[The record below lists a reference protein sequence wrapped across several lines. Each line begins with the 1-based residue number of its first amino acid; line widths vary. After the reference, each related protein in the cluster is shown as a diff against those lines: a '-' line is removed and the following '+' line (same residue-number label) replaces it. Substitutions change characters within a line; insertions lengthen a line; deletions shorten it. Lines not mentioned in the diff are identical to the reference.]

1 LGAGEMKAVVFVA
14 AMVVGMALFEVI
26 EQQRKP
32 A

>member
-1 LGAGEMKAVVFVA
+1 MKAVVFVA